1 MLIQSQH
8 PTIPIARQCE
18 LLGLAR
24 SSLYYRPSPE
34 DETNDPLMRLIDE
47 QYTRTPFYGVRR
59 MRHWLGD
66 QGYIVNPKRVG
77 RLMRRMGLEAIYP
90 KPRLSASGKENRK
103 YPYLLGGLTIDR
115 PNQVWATD
123 ITYIRMRRGFLYLV
137 AILDWYSRFVVSWE
151 LSTTLETEFCL
162 ACLEGALSAAQP
174 EIFNSDQGS
183 QFTSDD
189 FTARLLTAGVAISM
203 DGRGRV
209 FDNIFIERLWRSVKY
224 EEVYLNDYEDG
235 WQARERLGS
244 YFDFYNFERP
254 HQSLGYDTPA
264 SMYYGEKRE
273 EAISNNLSSQ
283 WVGARP
289 HPLTATASRTSQKAG
304 CGLP

>member
-1 MLIQSQH
+1 MLIQSHH
-8 PTIPIARQCE
+8 PAISIERQCE
-18 LLGLAR
+18 LLSLAR
-24 SSLYYRPSPE
+24 SSLYYHPSC
-34 DETNDPLMRLIDE
+34 DDAYNDLLMRLIDE

-59 MRHWLGD
+59 MKHWLGG
-66 QGYIVNPKRVG
+66 QGHVVNPKRVG

-90 KPRLSASGKENRK
+90 KPRLSASGKDHRK
-103 YPYLLGGLTIDR
+103 YPYLLGGLTIDH
-115 PNQVWATD
+115 PDQVWATD

-162 ACLEGALSAAQP
+162 ACLEGALSAGRP

-189 FTARLLTAGVAISM
+189 FTGRLLTAGVAISM

-224 EEVYLNDYEDG
+224 EEVYLNDYEDVG
-235 WQARERLGS
+235 EARRRLGA

-264 SMYYGEKRE
+264 GVYLEEKRGKVV
-273 EAISNNLSSQ
+273 SNNLISQ
-283 WVGARP
+283 WVGASP
-289 HPLTATASRTSQKAG
+289 HPLTATLSRTPQEVS